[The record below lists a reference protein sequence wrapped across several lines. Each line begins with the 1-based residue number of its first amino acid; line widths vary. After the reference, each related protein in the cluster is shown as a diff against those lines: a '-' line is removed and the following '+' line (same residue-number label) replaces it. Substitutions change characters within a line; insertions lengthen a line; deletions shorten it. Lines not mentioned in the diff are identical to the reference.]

1 MGYKSYLH
9 IGNDKMINQCFDNRE
24 LSWLKFNERVLTEAR
39 DSYVPLIERLSF
51 SAIFQSNLDEFFMV
65 RVGSL
70 YDRLFLGDNS
80 AENKMGMTVSQQLDA
95 IFARSAFLENVA
107 CKAFEETMRLLENH
121 GVKHENVDN
130 LETDDEAY
138 LHSVYENDMRYLLS
152 PLIIDK
158 RSPFPFLKNNEV
170 YCAVQLEAKSGVKIG
185 LLPVADVKKR
195 IITLPAKGEFSHR
208 YVLSEEVILKF
219 AEQLFDNY
227 RIIGKALVRITRN
240 ADINTEEA
248 ADNDTD
254 FREVMEK
261 LLKKRRKLQSVRMKI
276 KGDLSEN
283 AVEYLCNKLDLK
295 PNHVIRVS
303 IPLDLSYVYSL
314 GDFIDNPELFYP
326 KLSPQSPKMLDVT
339 QPIMTQIKSHDV
351 LLKYPFESIKP
362 FIKLLNEAADD
373 KNVVSVKM
381 TLYRL
386 AKNSSIVEALAR
398 LAENGKNVLVLI
410 ELRARFDESNNID
423 VSRKLQD
430 AGCTVIFGPKDF
442 KVHSKLL
449 LITKQ
454 TENGTEYIT
463 QIGTG
468 NYNEKTAAIYT
479 DLSYITANS
488 NIAHEAA
495 KVFDALSTHSLPERS
510 ELLMVA
516 PFGMQSRIIEH
527 IDNEIEKAKQG
538 KQGYIGVKINSLT
551 DKAIIDK
558 LIEAS
563 RNNVKIEM
571 CVRGICCLIPGI
583 EGFTENISI
592 ISIVGRFLEHSRI
605 YIFGADADDRKVYI
619 SSADF
624 MTRNTIRRVEVATPI
639 LDKNIANEIVDMFN
653 TILSD
658 NVKARVLGTD
668 GIYRKRIAEGIPID
682 SQIKFYTQA
691 YDNNNANKELK
702 AHTVPENKRFFAK
715 LIFRL
720 KNKYGKKKGNK

>member
-1 MGYKSYLH
+1 MKLVYE
-9 IGNDKMINQCFDNRE
+9 CFDNRE
-24 LSWLKFNERVLTEAR
+24 LSWLKFNERVLNEAR
-39 DSYVPLIERLSF
+39 DSYVPLIERLGF

-70 YDRLFLGDNS
+70 YDRLYVGDN
-80 AENKMGMTVSQQLDA
+80 APENKTGMSVSAQLDA
-95 IFARSAFLENVA
+95 IFKRSAYLEGVA
-107 CKAFEETMRLLENH
+107 CKAFDETMRLLENH
-121 GVKHENVDN
+121 GVKHDDVDN
-130 LETDDEAY
+130 LEIDDEAY
-138 LHSVYENDMRYLLS
+138 LHSVYENDIRYLLS

-158 RSPFPFLKNNEV
+158 RSPFPFLKNNEI

-185 LLPVADVKKR
+185 LLPVCDVKKR
-195 IITLPAKGEFSHR
+195 IITLPAKEEFTHR
-208 YVLSEEVILKF
+208 YVLSEDVILKY
-219 AEQLFDNY
+219 AGEIFDNY

-240 ADINTEEA
+240 ADINTEDA
-248 ADNDTD
+248 ADNDED

-276 KGDLSEN
+276 KGDLSAN

-295 PNHVIRVS
+295 QHQIIRVN

-314 GDFIDNPELFYP
+314 GDIIDKPELFYP
-326 KLSPQSPKMLDVT
+326 KLSPQSPKMLDGT
-339 QPIMTQIKSHDV
+339 QPIMPQIKEHDV

-423 VSRKLQD
+423 VSRKLQE
-430 AGCTVIFGPKDF
+430 AGCTVIFGPKGF

-454 TENGTEYIT
+454 TENGMECIT
-463 QIGTG
+463 QVGTG

-488 NIAHEAA
+488 EIAHEAA

-527 IDNEIEKAKQG
+527 IDAEIEKAKSG
-538 KQGYIGVKINSLT
+538 KQGYIGIKINSLT
-551 DKAIIDK
+551 DKTIIDK
-558 LIEAS
+558 LVEAS
-563 RNNVKIEM
+563 QNNVKIEM
-571 CVRGICCLIPGI
+571 CVRGICCLLPGVA
-583 EGFTENISI
+583 GYTENISI

-605 YIFGADADDRKVYI
+605 YIFGNNADERKVFI

-624 MTRNTIRRVEVATPI
+624 MTRNTIRRVEVAVPI
-639 LDKNIANEIVDMFN
+639 LDKAIADEIVDMFN
-653 TILSD
+653 TILRD
-658 NVKARVLGTD
+658 NVKARVLSSD
-668 GIYRKRIAEGIPID
+668 GLYRKKIAEGIPLD

-691 YDNNNANKELK
+691 YENASTSKELK
-702 AHTVPENKRFFAK
+702 AYTAPENKRFFAK
-715 LIFRL
+715 LISNI
-720 KNKYGKKKGNK
+720 KSKYGKKKGNK

>member
-1 MGYKSYLH
+1 
-9 IGNDKMINQCFDNRE
+9 MINQCFDNRE
-24 LSWLKFNERVLTEAR
+24 LSWLKFNERVLNEAR

-80 AENKMGMTVSQQLDA
+80 AENKTGMTVSQQLDA
-95 IFARSAFLENVA
+95 ILIRSAYLENTA

-185 LLPVADVKKR
+185 LLPVSDVKKR

-208 YVLSEEVILKF
+208 YVLSEEIILKF

-295 PNHVIRVS
+295 AKNVIRVS

-326 KLSPQSPKMLDVT
+326 KLSPQSPKMLDNT
-339 QPIMTQIKSHDV
+339 QPIMPQIKSHDV

-527 IDNEIEKAKQG
+527 IDAEIEKANQG

-563 RNNVKIEM
+563 QNNVTIEM

-605 YIFGADADDRKVYI
+605 YIFGADAADRKVYI

-668 GIYRKRIAEGIPID
+668 GIYRKKIAEGIPID
-682 SQIKFYTQA
+682 SQIKFYTQS

-715 LIFRL
+715 LISRL
-720 KNKYGKKKGNK
+720 KSRYGKKKGNK